1 MVGRDYYD
9 ILGIRKGASLDAIK
23 KKFRQLALQYHPDR
37 NPDDPVS
44 EEIFR
49 LVAEAY
55 HVLSNHKRRHLYD
68 HRGSE
73 GLKENGYRG
82 FEKTEDVL
90 KSFASELTGFLGIS
104 GAGRQ
109 PHPSRGADL
118 CYQLEVS
125 SEEAATGSKKHIK
138 INTMET
144 CPNCQG
150 NRVRPTSSL
159 HDCPWCGGSGNYA
172 ETSVIFAA
180 VGTCPKCSGEGSL
193 RALSCPS
200 CNGLGRREIKKD
212 LTVNIPAGVKSNTR
226 LKISHEGDGG
236 ELDSESGDLY
246 VIIQIKHGVA

>member
-1 MVGRDYYD
+1 MVGRDYYG
-9 ILGIRKGASLDAIK
+9 ILGIKKGASLDDIK
-23 KKFRQLALQYHPDR
+23 KRFRQLALLHHPDR
-37 NPDDPVS
+37 NPEDPIA
-44 EEIFR
+44 EEMFK

-55 HVLSNHKRRHLYD
+55 HVLSNHKRRRLYD
-68 HRGSE
+68 HKGSE

-82 FEKTEDVL
+82 FERTEDVL
-90 KSFASELTGFLGIS
+90 RTFASELFGFLGMS
-104 GAGRQ
+104 GPSRQ

-125 SEEAATGSKKHIK
+125 SEEAATGGKKHIQ

-159 HDCPWCGGSGNYA
+159 QDCPWCSGSGNHT
-172 ETSVIFAA
+172 ETSGIFAA
-180 VGTCPKCSGEGSL
+180 VGTCSKCNGKGSL
-193 RALSCPS
+193 RARSCPS

-212 LTVNIPAGVKSNTR
+212 LIVNIPAGVQNNTR

-236 ELDSESGDLY
+236 EVNGEEGDLY
-246 VIIQIKHGVA
+246 MVLRIRPHP